1 MRSAVAQ
8 IFNDKSKNLKWHNR
22 NFFYATTLFVVAL
35 NICLYAFLG
44 GDFQQSVADPT
55 PMWSKFTLSNFVRAL
70 ANSYSHANWQH
81 VLLNMLCFF
90 FVSVYLERRMGS
102 LRLLAVIFVMSF
114 ATATAVTANDL
125 SYHWHGFSGVNYGL
139 YAYTIV
145 DYCFSFRK
153 ETRNKTNIILGAVVM
168 VAIVVFMCFAG
179 GTTEF
184 SFKPYPVDLITNRG
198 HYSSFIPGLLLGLT
212 VNITKL
218 SVISDRSTKQ

>member
-1 MRSAVAQ
+1 MKSAIAQ
-8 IFNDKSKNLKWHNR
+8 IFDDKSKNLKWHNR
-22 NFFYATTLFVVAL
+22 NFFYATTLFVMAL

-44 GDFQQSVADPT
+44 GSFQHSVENPNPD
-55 PMWSKFTLSNFVRAL
+55 WGKFDLLNFVRVL

-179 GTTEF
+179 GTTGF